1 MLFDETTLRKLNQL
15 TLVAG
20 RVRSAGMQGDRRST
34 RRGSSVEFADYRNY
48 VPGDDLRRLD
58 WNIYARLERPFIK
71 LFEEEEDLSV
81 TILLDGSRSMD
92 WPLPPSVPPFSAE
105 LHGKW
110 WDERGAGDLHK
121 FDYARRLAAGLGAVA
136 LASGDLLSVIFLQDG
151 HVATEYGPSRGGT
164 ALARLFGFLEGLRPS
179 GQTELNAALRQA
191 LVKPRRAGLVILI
204 SDFLSPAGHESG
216 LREWLGRGHQAALI
230 HVLAPDELDPP
241 LAGDLQLVDVETGF
255 EQDVSLD
262 GGLRSLYRERAQAW
276 IQAIRADCRKR
287 GVRYQDLITSQPWD
301 QALLLD
307 MRRAGIVK

>member
-1 MLFDETTLRKLNQL
+1 
-15 TLVAG
+15 
-20 RVRSAGMQGDRRST
+20 
-34 RRGSSVEFADYRNY
+34 VEFADYRNY
-48 VPGDDLRRLD
+48 TPGDDLRRLD

-92 WPLPPSVPPFSAE
+92 WPLPPSE
-105 LHGKW
+105 T
-110 WDERGAGDLHK
+110 GAGEHK

-136 LASGDLLSVIFLQDG
+136 LASGDPLSLVFLQG
-151 HVATEYGPSRGGT
+151 GRVAAEYGPSRGQA
-164 ALARLFGFLEGLRPS
+164 ALSRLFGFLEALKPE
-179 GQTELNAALRQA
+179 GQTDLNAALRQA
-191 LVKPRRAGLVILI
+191 LIKPRRAGLVILI
-204 SDFLSPAGHESG
+204 SDLLSPEGYESG

-241 LAGDLQLVDVETGF
+241 LAGDLQLIDVETGH

-262 GGLRSLYRERAQAW
+262 GGLRSLYRERAQTW
-276 IQAIRADCRKR
+276 LQAIRTDCRKR
-287 GVRYQDLITSQPWD
+287 GVRYLDLTTNQPWD